1 MKRVCFWVFFFF
13 AITAKGQELYVFTE
27 PASNMPAHS
36 ISARIR
42 SEFMGP
48 QAWHTRAMQRVMPDL
63 MFGVSKKWMVH
74 VGASFGNMHTNNF
87 SWESVSTYIKY
98 RFFSNDD
105 IHQHFRMAAFAEAA
119 YSRSPFHQ
127 DEVNLG
133 GDKSGVQAGI
143 IATQLWNKFAL
154 SGTVGHTQ
162 ILDKSRNSKTVI
174 YVPSRIYQAM
184 SYSLSGGYLLLPKEY
199 TDYKQTNLNLYLE
212 FLAQQSLD
220 RSAYF
225 IDMAPALQLIFN
237 SNTKLNV
244 GYRFELSGTM
254 QRMAKNL
261 WLVSVERTFLNVL
274 RKRQ

>member
-1 MKRVCFWVFFFF
+1 M
-13 AITAKGQELYVFTE
+13 
-27 PASNMPAHS
+27 
-36 ISARIR
+36 
-42 SEFMGP
+42 
-48 QAWHTRAMQRVMPDL
+48 
-63 MFGVSKKWMVH
+63 
-74 VGASFGNMHTNNF
+74 
-87 SWESVSTYIKY
+87 
-98 RFFSNDD
+98 
-105 IHQHFRMAAFAEAA
+105 
-119 YSRSPFHQ
+119 
-127 DEVNLG
+127 
-133 GDKSGVQAGI
+133 
-143 IATQLWNKFAL
+143 
-154 SGTVGHTQ
+154 
-162 ILDKSRNSKTVI
+162 
-174 YVPSRIYQAM
+174 
-184 SYSLSGGYLLLPKEY
+184 PKEY